1 MTEIDADLKIKKK
14 ILHLEIPI
22 NKSEKDLLL
31 ISAKLL
37 NIFISQIQGSLGND
51 WIVITSPMKSSA
63 LTDDVF
69 SNLKIDDVG
78 LDELKRLLDKGN
90 EK

>member
-37 NIFISQIQGSLGND
+37 NIFISPNQI
-51 WIVITSPMKSSA
+51 
-63 LTDDVF
+63 LTLR
-69 SNLKIDDVG
+69 S
-78 LDELKRLLDKGN
+78 
-90 EK
+90 